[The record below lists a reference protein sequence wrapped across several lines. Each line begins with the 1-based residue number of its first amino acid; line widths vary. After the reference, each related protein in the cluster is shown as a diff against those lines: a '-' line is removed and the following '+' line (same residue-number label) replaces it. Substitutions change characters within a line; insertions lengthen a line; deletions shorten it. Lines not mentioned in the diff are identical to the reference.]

1 MKKEWLMLVLLFV
14 VSCAQAQIIRGYGLK
29 FGTTISNQEWEYSQ
43 ASGFSNSS
51 FDTDNRIGFNIGIF
65 SEFLDIPFISIVT
78 EVNYIQK
85 GMKKELP
92 VTTINQPYGT
102 GEFVTWN
109 TRIDYLNFSAFGKLR
124 FNIGLFAPYVLIG
137 PKIDFEFNKINS
149 LGTVNDVEENF
160 NKNRFGF
167 KVGIGTEIKLLS
179 LNLLAEILYNKDF
192 NELFENENLKVNSNS
207 FDLRVGLIL

>member
-14 VSCAQAQIIRGYGLK
+14 VSDAQAQIIRGYGLK

-78 EVNYIQK
+78 ELNYIQK
-85 GMKKELP
+85 GMKKEIP
-92 VTTINQPYGT
+92 VTTIYQPLGT

-109 TRIDYLNFSAFGKLR
+109 TRIDYINISAFGKFR
-124 FNIGLFAPYVLIG
+124 FNMGLFAPYVLIG
-137 PKIDFEFNKINS
+137 PKIDFEINKINS
-149 LGTVNDVEENF
+149 LETVNVVEENF

-167 KVGIGTEIKLLS
+167 KVGIGTEINLLS

-207 FDLRVGLIL
+207 FDLRVGIIL